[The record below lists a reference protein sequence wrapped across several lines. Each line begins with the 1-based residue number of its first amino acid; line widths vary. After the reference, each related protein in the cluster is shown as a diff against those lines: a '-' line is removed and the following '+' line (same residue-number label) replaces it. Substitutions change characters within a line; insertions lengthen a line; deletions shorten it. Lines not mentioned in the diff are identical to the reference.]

1 MGNVYGIIRRMV
13 GSVKKS
19 NKVTSKSTPSRPTR
33 GSVLAR
39 KSSAGKDVKAS
50 VKPRRGLK
58 LLSKK
63 PAPTKPKA
71 FQAITPSSSAYPAKP
86 TQEKKARFFPRLELW
101 QSPVVEFW
109 EDRLPNRLKKPPKL
123 SKTRRL
129 ERRIL
134 IMLAFFS
141 ISVGLW
147 ENFRQ
152 LWLQDN
158 GFIADDVSNIIS
170 IGTIVSAVGA
180 LLISKFV
187 RMSRLKHFMT
197 ITLAVR
203 CVVFV
208 MLAILNHTGLTFL
221 IDIFSI
227 LEIFT
232 GSLFLVSIYPLLTL
246 IIKNNSIYSRRKLV
260 EYLFRDIGILIG
272 GIFIGQQM
280 GNFLFDYNACLLLA
294 TAFLVVATMIMW
306 RIDLV
311 VTESAPEQRSSI
323 KKTIKAIMKDKI
335 QKPYMVYVFLS
346 ECSFAAA
353 MGLKMLMLTDDFG
366 FSAGIA
372 TNYMLV
378 VGLIADFLGIM
389 ALKYF
394 TPKNDYITITLKF
407 GIRFIIFSLAAIAG
421 NNFLSFIAFTWAIL
435 SSTAYENVT
444 DGYYVN
450 AIDNRHQFK
459 YNTVRHVVQYFGV
472 ALGTFICGQMFQY
485 GPAAVFGVAG
495 FIVVLQLGAAYYLIY
510 VRQGKKIMRQN
521 REK

>member
-86 TQEKKARFFPRLELW
+86 TQKKKARFFPRLELW

-187 RMSRLKHFMT
+187 TPEALYDDY
-197 ITLAVR
+197 L
-203 CVVFV
+203 
-208 MLAILNHTGLTFL
+208 
-221 IDIFSI
+221 
-227 LEIFT
+227 
-232 GSLFLVSIYPLLTL
+232 GSALRGFCDAGDFEPYW
-246 IIKNNSIYSRRKLV
+246 
-260 EYLFRDIGILIG
+260 FD
-272 GIFIGQQM
+272 
-280 GNFLFDYNACLLLA
+280 LFD
-294 TAFLVVATMIMW
+294 
-306 RIDLV
+306 
-311 VTESAPEQRSSI
+311 
-323 KKTIKAIMKDKI
+323 
-335 QKPYMVYVFLS
+335 
-346 ECSFAAA
+346 
-353 MGLKMLMLTDDFG
+353 
-366 FSAGIA
+366 
-372 TNYMLV
+372 
-378 VGLIADFLGIM
+378 
-389 ALKYF
+389 
-394 TPKNDYITITLKF
+394 
-407 GIRFIIFSLAAIAG
+407 
-421 NNFLSFIAFTWAIL
+421 
-435 SSTAYENVT
+435 
-444 DGYYVN
+444 
-450 AIDNRHQFK
+450 
-459 YNTVRHVVQYFGV
+459 
-472 ALGTFICGQMFQY
+472 
-485 GPAAVFGVAG
+485 
-495 FIVVLQLGAAYYLIY
+495 
-510 VRQGKKIMRQN
+510 
-521 REK
+521 